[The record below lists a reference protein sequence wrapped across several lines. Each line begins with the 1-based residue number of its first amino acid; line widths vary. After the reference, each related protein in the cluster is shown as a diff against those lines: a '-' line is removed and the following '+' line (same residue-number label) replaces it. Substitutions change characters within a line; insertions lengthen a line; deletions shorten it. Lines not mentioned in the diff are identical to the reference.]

1 MPPPRTDVSAA
12 PLVFGDALL
21 ALTDR
26 LNATASYPEAAAL
39 LEQILEP
46 TGGLVARLGD
56 FFEAV
61 GEKAKEAEEHEGFD
75 LSYDFEDAAA
85 EVRNVGVILQTATAQ
100 MRQLTAAAPPP
111 RSARQSVTTPGL
123 PAPAPPATQPSR
135 TR

>member
-1 MPPPRTDVSAA
+1 MHPPTDASAA

-21 ALTDR
+21 ALTNR

-56 FFEAV
+56 FFEAA
-61 GEKAKEAEEHEGFD
+61 GEKAKEAEEHDGFD

-85 EVRNVGVILQTATAQ
+85 EVRNAGVILQTAAAQ
-100 MRQLTAAAPPP
+100 MRQLTAEAPPP
-111 RSARQSVTTPGL
+111 LPARQSVTAPGL
-123 PAPAPPATQPSR
+123 PAPAPPQPSR